1 MTHASDREEWKK
13 ISEPTTQETNPQNI
27 NRLAQEPC
35 DAIDLSTLPFK
46 GRREQLPQNDCGP

>member
-1 MTHASDREEWKK
+1 MTNASDREEWKK
-13 ISEPTTQETNPQNI
+13 ISEPTTQNI

-35 DAIDLSTLPFK
+35 DAIDLSMLPFK